1 MEKMNFD
8 IYRRQNTVVQ
18 YIVTQ
23 PILELCLEA
32 VKRPG
37 LRVTKSWWYQEV
49 IISIIQ
55 QRAGEE
61 EGEEERDGE
70 EKFRG

>member
-1 MEKMNFD
+1 MNFD

-23 PILELCLEA
+23 PILELCLEE

-37 LRVTKSWWYQEV
+37 FWVPKRWRYQEGL
-49 IISIIQ
+49 IILIQ
-55 QRAGEE
+55 QEASKE
-61 EGEEERDGE
+61 EGEEESDRE